1 MRMMAKIDTYEIRQM
16 LKASVLF
23 FEDGEKIKV
32 FKFDIK
38 TFLFSPHQFNVLC
51 YDYMRL
57 IFRETCSSVYGV

>member
-23 FEDGEKIKV
+23 FEDGGKIKV

-38 TFLFSPHQFNVLC
+38 TFLFPPTNL
-51 YDYMRL
+51 
-57 IFRETCSSVYGV
+57 TCFAMII